1 MDKQLKH
8 QLTHFIDGR
17 VCVMAIGNRH
27 HHDEGVGPCVAE
39 AMETYPEFDVI
50 NAGIVPEDHIELA
63 ARNHPGTILMVEATD
78 FGGEPGEVRLIY
90 PDKVAYSGVSKQ
102 AGSLRM
108 LSEYLQASTHARIGL
123 LAIQP
128 EDLSDGDGLSPLVNK
143 TLDDLLEVLPDICGH
158 PTSQLHH

>member
-1 MDKQLKH
+1 MDKQLKR
-8 QLTHFIDGR
+8 QLSRFIDGR

-27 HHDEGVGPCVAE
+27 HHDEGVGPYVAE

-50 NAGIVPEDHIELA
+50 NAGIVPEDHIEMV
-63 ARNHPGTILMVEATD
+63 ARNHPGTILLVEATD
-78 FGGEPGEVRLIY
+78 FGGEPGEITLIY
-90 PDKVAYSGVSKQ
+90 PDKVAYSGVSRQ

-108 LSEYLQASTHARIGL
+108 LTEYLQASTHARIGL

-128 EDLSDGDGLSPLVNK
+128 EDMSDGDGLSPLVTK

-158 PTSQLHH
+158 TTSQLHH